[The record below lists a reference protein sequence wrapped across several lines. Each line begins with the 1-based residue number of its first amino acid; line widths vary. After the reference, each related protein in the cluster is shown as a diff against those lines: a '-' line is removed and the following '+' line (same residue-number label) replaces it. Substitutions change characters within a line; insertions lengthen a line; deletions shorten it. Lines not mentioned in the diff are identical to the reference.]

1 MIGVAIDLVLAL
13 AIVWLALQTV
23 RSGSLFRS
31 MLMFIVF
38 GLLMSLVW
46 ARLHAPDLALAEAAL
61 GAGITGALLLVTW
74 RRLQAGGH
82 ALEDAERVGPSRWLT
97 LPAAGAASALVA
109 LIGWVA
115 LQLPAT
121 PGTAGELAWQRL
133 DEIGVSN
140 PVTAVL
146 LGFRAWDTL
155 LEMAVLLAAWLGARA
170 VATELRPG
178 ALSGPA
184 PAEVSLVGALLS
196 LVVPISVLVA
206 VYLLQAGGSAPGGA
220 FQGGAVLAA
229 GGVLLSLTGRLEAAD
244 RTSALERLV
253 LVLGLL
259 VFSLTGLLAMAG
271 GGAVLALPG
280 LRAIYLVETAMLLS
294 IALSLV
300 LLFAA
305 APGLRRAS

>member
-1 MIGVAIDLVLAL
+1 MIGLMIDLVLAV

-23 RSGSLFRS
+23 RSGSLFQS
-31 MLMFIVF
+31 MLMYIVF
-38 GLLMSLVW
+38 GLLMSLAW
-46 ARLHAPDLALAEAAL
+46 ARLHAPDLALAEAAI
-61 GAGITGALLLVTW
+61 GAGITGALLLVSW
-74 RRLQAGGH
+74 RRLQADGH
-82 ALEDAERVGPSRWLT
+82 APEDSERAALSPWLT
-97 LPAAGAASALVA
+97 LPTAGAAAILVA
-109 LIGWVA
+109 LIGWAA
-115 LQLPAT
+115 LKLPAT
-121 PGTAGELAWQRL
+121 PGTAGELVWQRL

-146 LGFRAWDTL
+146 LGFRAYDTL
-155 LEMAVLLAAWLGARA
+155 LEMAVLLAAWLGARV

-178 ALSGPA
+178 ALPGPA
-184 PAEVSLVGALLS
+184 HAEVSLVGALLS

-229 GGVLLSLTGRLEAAD
+229 GGVLLFLTGRLEAAD

-253 LVLGLL
+253 LILGLL
-259 VFSLTGLLAMAG
+259 VFSLTGLLVMAG

-294 IALSLV
+294 IALTLV

-305 APGLRRAS
+305 APGLRRAP